1 MSKPFNWVSHTPSSA
16 TATLSSPKRNDSIPL
31 DTSNSNQTT
40 TTTDHQRHRPVS
52 PPNLAEKFF
61 LPIPEGQFESP
72 LAVVA
77 RKLKS
82 TTTSQRSVTSESIVT
97 EDFASAADQIN
108 SVGSSSDLLL
118 EELDDILST
127 STRSEDEEEE
137 SFCSSGNKGIYKND
151 ILGLT
156 AVSSYPLSPLYERDE
171 HLSEMASKKKRTV
184 TMKAPTTTT
193 TTSTMEQV
201 STPTIPNQPE
211 DPILEVSTSTQE
223 DPTSPPSLNLEPI
236 SHVYE
241 GAKNIW
247 SFGKNLVIVGAFMG
261 LAESAASKVLDLTLS
276 GKTLQEAD
284 EDIKNVFGG
293 VDKDFIDP
301 AILRVWMLISPV
313 IGKGDEVLKGILGRF
328 SKKMIDNGVEDSD
341 ASPVY

>member
-1 MSKPFNWVSHTPSSA
+1 LRA
-16 TATLSSPKRNDSIPL
+16 
-31 DTSNSNQTT
+31 NQTSSST
-40 TTTDHQRHRPVS
+40 KLLRKQQDQIKKELEALNAIKSSLNS
-52 PPNLAEKFF
+52 PQETSSTNL
-61 LPIPEGQFESP
+61 IIDD
-72 LAVVA
+72 
-77 RKLKS
+77 LKS
-82 TTTSQRSVTSESIVT
+82 TTTTTSQRSVTSESIVT

-193 TTSTMEQV
+193 TSTMEQV

-211 DPILEVSTSTQE
+211 DPILEVSTSTEE

-328 SKKMIDNGVEDSD
+328 SKKMIDNGVEGSD